1 MNKSRK
7 FVSIL
12 LTVFFVVAA
21 MPMVTVRAQEFETTA
36 KAYALIEANT
46 RQIIAS
52 ENGEE
57 KFHAAG
63 LTKLMSYLLFFEALA
78 DGKVRSEDSVRVSQ
92 EAAKK
97 GGTSV
102 FLDSGTS
109 YSFETLLKPAI
120 MCNANDAVTALAEHV
135 AGSEAAFVE
144 LMNARSK
151 ELGLSCTF
159 ADCTGISSESLVSAN
174 DLAVIA
180 AELSKYSGFFKYSTI
195 WLDTFTHESGRE
207 TEMSNSNVLI
217 KNDLYDGM
225 STGSTPSSGYSAA
238 ISAKSGGGRF
248 IAIVIGDKDTSSR
261 FKLAEELIGYA
272 IATFGVKQIA
282 QQGGKVKTLPVANGD
297 VEEVGVYAKEDL
309 SILYKKGEE
318 GSISTNIQVDE
329 LTAPLQ
335 KGQIVGKIVITAP
348 EGEISVALAVDQDVK
363 EQSFGS
369 GWHRLLRGFLGLMEY
384 EEPKTVAP

>member
-12 LTVFFVVAA
+12 LAVFFIVVA
-21 MPMVTVRAQEFETTA
+21 MPRITVQAQEFETTA

-52 ENGEE
+52 ENGDG

-78 DGKVRSEDSVRVSQ
+78 DGKVRAEDSVRVSQ

-144 LMNARSK
+144 LMNARAK
-151 ELGLSCTF
+151 ELGLSSTF

-180 AELSKYSGFFKYSTI
+180 AELSKYSGFFKYSAI

-217 KNDLYDGM
+217 KNELCDGM

-248 IAIVIGDKDTSSR
+248 IAIVIGDKDTGSR

-297 VEEVGVYAKEDL
+297 VKEVGVYAKEDL

-318 GSISTNIQVDE
+318 GSISTNIQVDD
-329 LTAPLQ
+329 LVAPLQ
-335 KGQIVGKIVITAP
+335 KGQVVGKIVITAP

-369 GWHRLLRGFLGLMEY
+369 GWHRLIRGFLGLVE
-384 EEPKTVAP
+384 EAEPKIVAP